1 MALILIVEDDEH
13 QRELYADILMEEGHE
28 ALLARD
34 GQEAIEILDQQRPDV
49 VVMDISMPGMDGI
62 ETMNRMLS
70 RDNRMP
76 IILNTA
82 YGNYK
87 EDFRTWPA
95 DAYVV
100 KSSDVTELKAAIA
113 RILEERSIG

>member
-13 QRELYADILMEEGHE
+13 QREIYADGLMGEGHDT
-28 ALLARD
+28 LLARD
-34 GQEAIEILDQQRPDV
+34 GQEAIEIVEEQRPDLV
-49 VVMDISMPGMDGI
+49 VLDISMPGMDGI

-70 RDNRMP
+70 KDNRLP
-76 IILNTA
+76 IVLNTA
-82 YGNYK
+82 YGNFR

-100 KSSDVTELKAAIA
+100 KSSDLAELKDTIRKVLA
-113 RILEERSIG
+113 ERPPR

>member
-13 QRELYADILMEEGHE
+13 QRELYAEELMQDGLDV
-28 ALLARD
+28 LLARD
-34 GQEAIEILDQQRPDV
+34 GQEAVEIAEQQRPDIV
-49 VVMDISMPGMDGI
+49 VLDISMPGLDGI

-70 RDNRMP
+70 RNNRLP
-76 IILNTA
+76 IVLNTA
-82 YGNYK
+82 YANYR

-100 KSSDVTELKAAIA
+100 KSSDLAELK
-113 RILEERSIG
+113 RTVQGILTERGLA